1 MGPCFFSMLGNCFL
15 VKHDLGLEE
24 DWEAGAFFSVQ
35 GWSIFFSDNSTDF
48 KAGLHVI
55 HIVFFHFKCYYREE
69 YHFRIPH
76 IILCSYHHSSSIF
89 FVFQKYFSHR
99 IFSFNLHHFEEDSHS
114 SWVLCSVHTNS
125 RWSCFAVPV
134 TWGPELT
141 TLKPIISRAFR
152 INQVGK
158 ENSALFALSSWTS
171 GWSCTFSAKTRTS
184 LWFRP
189 CTVHQYLIAFSR
201 TNT

>member
-1 MGPCFFSMLGNCFL
+1 MILAWRKIGRQGLFFCS
-15 VKHDLGLEE
+15 GLKY
-24 DWEAGAFFSVQ
+24 F
-35 GWSIFFSDNSTDF
+35 FFSDNSTDF

-69 YHFRIPH
+69 YHLRIPH

-89 FVFQKYFSHR
+89 LFSR
-99 IFSFNLHHFEEDSHS
+99 SIFHIEFSHFEEDSHS